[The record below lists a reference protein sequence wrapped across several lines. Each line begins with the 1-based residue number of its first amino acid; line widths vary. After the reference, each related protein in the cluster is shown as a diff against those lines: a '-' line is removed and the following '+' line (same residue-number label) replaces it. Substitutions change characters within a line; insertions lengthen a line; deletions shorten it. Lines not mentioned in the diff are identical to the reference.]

1 MKPSN
6 VLILPGW
13 QNSGPQHWQSLWEQ
27 RHGYVRVEQHD
38 WDHPLRGDWITRLEE
53 VILSRDEP
61 VVLVAHSLGCLLAVH
76 WATRTGGSVR
86 GALLVAPPD
95 PAVATF
101 PAQAAGFT
109 PLPLTKLPFRSTL
122 IYSTDDPYC
131 SPGRARVFAA
141 AWGSEALSAGAG
153 GVIPGLPPLP
163 GASAANA
170 VPASQNVSTTAVT
183 AARWGIGVRIDMGSP
198 ACRTHRLEVE
208 GRGRD
213 DRSGIAIH
221 ASAILVA

>member
-1 MKPSN
+1 MTAL
-6 VLILPGW
+6 VLPGI
-13 QNSGPQHWQSLWEQ
+13 NSSGPAHWQSLWEAADPSF
-27 RHGYVRVEQHD
+27 VRVTQRD
-38 WDHPLRGDWITRLEE
+38 WDAPVCSEWVETLDRAIAVAG
-53 VILSRDEP
+53 P
-61 VVLVAHSLGCLLAVH
+61 GVVLVAHSLGCLLAVH

-153 GVIPGLPPLP
+153 GHLNSQSGLGDWSFGREAL
-163 GASAANA
+163 
-170 VPASQNVSTTAVT
+170 
-183 AARWGIGVRIDMGSP
+183 R
-198 ACRTHRLEVE
+198 RL
-208 GRGRD
+208 
-213 DRSGIAIH
+213 AT
-221 ASAILVA
+221 